1 MPAPIWHGT
10 LEGVELA
17 DGRYLALPRVA
28 LGSIKGFGLV
38 TSIDR
43 ASLLRGL
50 FFKAPAGGDE
60 SPIRAVFYLRRRR
73 GAYPGWRWRHEVKA
87 TSLIDGGAGPVFRST
102 DRSLAARVCAR
113 PAGDFI
119 CEG

>member
-1 MPAPIWHGT
+1 MAAPIWHGT

-28 LGSIKGFGLV
+28 LGSIKGLGLV

-43 ASLLRGL
+43 PSLLRGL
-50 FFKAPAGGDE
+50 FFKAPAGAAM

-73 GAYPGWRWRHEVKA
+73 GAYPGWRWRHEVKSTA
-87 TSLIDGGAGPVFRST
+87 LLEGGAGPVFKSL
-102 DRSLAARVCAR
+102 DRQRAARVCAR